1 VGQRGQVHLSHKYI
15 PPSAFIITMVNLNY
29 CSDQNYIVKL
39 YRGDDVPRYAREKSQ
54 SGIYHAIIRGI
65 NKQKIFFDVADR
77 KYLLDLLLRYKQTCN
92 IRVYG
97 YCFMD
102 NHIHLL
108 VRETDET
115 ISNAIK
121 RISGSY
127 VFRFN
132 KKYERCGHLF
142 QERYRSEP
150 VEDEAYFLTALR
162 YIHQNPLKAGMVSDL
177 SKYKWSSYNEYISAP
192 AIVDCDFV
200 LNMFSSNRSSAL
212 EQYIKFMNMKNN
224 DCCLEYENQDG
235 ISDDIIMA
243 ELQGMNVSGIEE
255 MINYDTKKRNAIIKH
270 LKEIDGVTVRQLSNL
285 TGISKSTIGRIK

>member
-1 VGQRGQVHLSHKYI
+1 
-15 PPSAFIITMVNLNY
+15 M
-29 CSDQNYIVKL
+29 
-39 YRGDDVPRYAREKSQ
+39 PRYARKKSQ
-54 SGIYHAIIRGI
+54 SGIYHVIIRGI
-65 NKQKIFFDVADR
+65 NKQKIFYDAADR
-77 KYLLDLLLRYKQTCN
+77 KYLIELLLRYKKTCN
-92 IRVYG
+92 LRVYG

-108 VRETDET
+108 IRETDQT

-150 VEDEAYFLTALR
+150 VEDEAYFLTVLR
-162 YIHQNPLKAGMVSDL
+162 YTHQNPLKAGIVTDL
-177 SKYKWSSYNEYISAP
+177 SKYKWSSYNEYIGAP
-192 AIVDCDFV
+192 VIVDSDFA
-200 LNMFSSNRSSAL
+200 LKIFSNNRKSAL
-212 EQYIKFMNMKNN
+212 EHYKKFMNMKNN
-224 DCCLEYENQDG
+224 DYCLEHDNQD
-235 ISDDIIMA
+235 ISDDIILA

-255 MINYDTKKRNAIIKH
+255 LINCDIKKRNAIIKS
-270 LKEIDGVTVRQLSNL
+270 LKEIDGVTVRQLSSL